1 MVPKVINGSKWLNGF
16 HLSYSNTV
24 LCRVYCY
31 TPTPAFHS
39 IPLWV
44 HFWSVTHSI
53 PWSGMDAAT
62 CTPFHGVS
70 VSGHT
75 PGTLQHLNFPSFNL
89 FTICKNQCLHKQGNY
104 FDNILPTEPF
114 KAGKFKQWNVSG
126 VCPDTLTPWNGV
138 HVVAYIPLHGME
150 YTVYTPLLECTWNG
164 MCATPE
170 WTQDWF

>member
-1 MVPKVINGSKWLNGF
+1 
-16 HLSYSNTV
+16 
-24 LCRVYCY
+24 
-31 TPTPAFHS
+31 
-39 IPLWV
+39 
-44 HFWSVTHSI
+44 
-53 PWSGMDAAT
+53 MDAAT

-114 KAGKFKQWNVSG
+114 KAGKFKHWNVSG

-170 WTQDWF
+170 WTQDCLK

>member
-1 MVPKVINGSKWLNGF
+1 MI
-16 HLSYSNTV
+16 
-24 LCRVYCY
+24 
-31 TPTPAFHS
+31 
-39 IPLWV
+39 
-44 HFWSVTHSI
+44 HSI
-53 PWSGMDAAT
+53 PWSGMHAAT

-114 KAGKFKQWNVSG
+114 KAGKFKHWNVSG

-170 WTQDWF
+170 WTQDCCNYTKMLCTTHLQIPVHISYAH

>member
-1 MVPKVINGSKWLNGF
+1 MHMMWP
-16 HLSYSNTV
+16 V

-114 KAGKFKQWNVSG
+114 KAGKFKHWNVSG

-170 WTQDWF
+170 WTQDWS

>member
-1 MVPKVINGSKWLNGF
+1 
-16 HLSYSNTV
+16 
-24 LCRVYCY
+24 
-31 TPTPAFHS
+31 
-39 IPLWV
+39 
-44 HFWSVTHSI
+44 
-53 PWSGMDAAT
+53 MDAAT

-114 KAGKFKQWNVSG
+114 KAGKFKHWNVSG

-138 HVVAYIPLHGME
+138 HVVAYIPLHGVE
-150 YTVYTPLLECTWNG
+150 YTVYTPFLECAWNG

-170 WTQDWF
+170 WTQDCDSV